1 MTLLSPVFLTTG
13 NVGNILSQTAAI
25 ALLAIGQLVVIVTKG
40 IDLSVGSTLAL
51 ASVLGA
57 LAFRNGS
64 GAAVVIVVMLAT
76 GAAVGFVNGAGY
88 VWGRL
93 PHPFIITLATL
104 SIARGLALRFSD
116 GQPVRGVPSIVQ
128 TIGGGSI
135 GWLPYSAF
143 LVAGIAVVISGV
155 MSRLVFG
162 RWVYATGGNTEA
174 ARRTGIPVRS
184 VLISVYV
191 LCGLLAG
198 VAAIITSGRLNAGSP
213 TSGSLAELDSIA
225 AVIIGGASFLGGRGN
240 VGNALV
246 GALMI
251 GVIRNGMNLLNV
263 DAFLQPIVIGVV
275 IVLAVES
282 DVLRARLEDRFR
294 VLQAAHDM
302 SPALSV
308 RGATKRF
315 GAVLALDSV
324 DVDVHYGEVLALLGD
339 NGAGKST
346 LIKCITG
353 VHRLDEGEIE
363 IDGQPAHIT
372 SPAAAR
378 AHGIE
383 TVYQDL
389 ALFDNLTPSANF
401 YAGREDAV
409 PHWLPRP
416 LRVLRRRSMADATV
430 DVLDRLQVSL
440 PERSAVVGLMSG
452 GQRQAIAVAR
462 AAAFASKVVI
472 LDEPT
477 AALGVR
483 ESRRVLDLISRLRAE
498 GHAVIVISHALDH
511 VTEVAD
517 RAVVMRRG
525 RKVGEEVPSPESQ
538 QRIVALI
545 VGTAA

>member
-1 MTLLSPVFLTTG
+1 MLGGSRHGMSQRVWYIVSSTVGDIGIRNPGEVRVDTLANVGHSAAADVATSPSGGRYRVLRGALTVIRLGPALILAGLVVAMTLLSPVFLTTG

-25 ALLAIGQLVVIVTKG
+25 ALLAIGQLLVIITRG

-64 GAAVVIVVMLAT
+64 GAVVVIVVMLAT

-104 SIARGLALRFSD
+104 SIARGLALRFAD
-116 GQPVRGVPSIVQ
+116 GQPVRGVPEIVQ
-128 TIGGGSI
+128 TIGGGSL

-143 LVAGIAVVISGV
+143 LVAGIAAVIAVV

-162 RWVYATGGNTEA
+162 RWVYATGGNAEA

-198 VAAIITSGRLNAGSP
+198 IAAIVTSGRLNAGSP
-213 TSGSLAELDSIA
+213 TAGSLAELDSIA

-294 VLQAAHDM
+294 VLQAA
-302 SPALSV
+302 
-308 RGATKRF
+308 
-315 GAVLALDSV
+315 
-324 DVDVHYGEVLALLGD
+324 
-339 NGAGKST
+339 
-346 LIKCITG
+346 
-353 VHRLDEGEIE
+353 
-363 IDGQPAHIT
+363 
-372 SPAAAR
+372 AA
-378 AHGIE
+378 
-383 TVYQDL
+383 
-389 ALFDNLTPSANF
+389 
-401 YAGREDAV
+401 
-409 PHWLPRP
+409 
-416 LRVLRRRSMADATV
+416 
-430 DVLDRLQVSL
+430 
-440 PERSAVVGLMSG
+440 
-452 GQRQAIAVAR
+452 
-462 AAAFASKVVI
+462 
-472 LDEPT
+472 
-477 AALGVR
+477 
-483 ESRRVLDLISRLRAE
+483 
-498 GHAVIVISHALDH
+498 
-511 VTEVAD
+511 
-517 RAVVMRRG
+517 
-525 RKVGEEVPSPESQ
+525 
-538 QRIVALI
+538 
-545 VGTAA
+545 